1 MVKRRRF
8 DFAPVAI
15 TVLIIGVFYFIV
27 LNPGT
32 INMSSGAGSTLITLF
47 PGIFVSLICLY
58 VIADS
63 RDAMIVPAIMG
74 LGMALC
80 YLVGEAN
87 TLGLVTASMLSGLTV
102 SQFQIWVMAMSALLG
117 GVLYTFK

>member
-8 DFAPVAI
+8 DFAPIAI
-15 TVLIIGVFYFIV
+15 TVLIIAVFMFVV
-27 LNPGT
+27 LRPGT
-32 INMSSGAGSTLITLF
+32 LNMSATAGSTLMTLF
-47 PGIFVSLICLY
+47 PGIFVSIICLF

-63 RDAMIVPAIMG
+63 RGVFLAPAIMG
-74 LGMALC
+74 LGMSLC

-87 TLGLVTASMLSGLTV
+87 TLGLVTASMLSGLSV
-102 SQFQIWVMAMSALLG
+102 SQLQIWIMAMSALLG